1 MTRRAMHGVGG
12 AGVELGQDQEGGGD
26 DEQAAGGGRPAA
38 HRASRVDGLE
48 NTGHWHYTSESER
61 PHTLTARVS
70 SYCY

>member
-26 DEQAAGGGRPAA
+26 DEQAAGGGRPAT

-48 NTGHWHYTSESER
+48 NTGLGTGTPTSVSEATR
-61 PHTLTARVS
+61 SQLE
-70 SYCY
+70 